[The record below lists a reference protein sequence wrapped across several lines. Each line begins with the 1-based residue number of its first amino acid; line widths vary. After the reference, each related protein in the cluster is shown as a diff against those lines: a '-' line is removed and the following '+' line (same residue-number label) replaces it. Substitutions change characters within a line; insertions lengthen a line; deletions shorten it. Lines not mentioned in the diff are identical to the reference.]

1 MLRRMA
7 DDTTPA
13 KRLLVCSCGRALAAS
28 HAGEMR
34 RVREEM
40 ESGPIWIVYVDGR
53 FHHVCSLV

>member
-1 MLRRMA
+1 MA